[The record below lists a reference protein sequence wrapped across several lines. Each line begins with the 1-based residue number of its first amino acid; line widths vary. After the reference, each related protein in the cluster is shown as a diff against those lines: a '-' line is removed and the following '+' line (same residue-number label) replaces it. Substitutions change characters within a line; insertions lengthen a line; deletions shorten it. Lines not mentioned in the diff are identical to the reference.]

1 MSPSLL
7 ISNGMYFDIGTKI
20 YVYSITTLYFFFL
33 VWLLSLHL
41 PHIYLMSDFSLS
53 LLFPCSTL
61 SARLDK
67 EIRLLTATRIA
78 LDLKCGNLNLNLLR
92 LSILFIA

>member
-1 MSPSLL
+1 MS
-7 ISNGMYFDIGTKI
+7 G
-20 YVYSITTLYFFFL
+20 
-33 VWLLSLHL
+33 
-41 PHIYLMSDFSLS
+41 FSLS